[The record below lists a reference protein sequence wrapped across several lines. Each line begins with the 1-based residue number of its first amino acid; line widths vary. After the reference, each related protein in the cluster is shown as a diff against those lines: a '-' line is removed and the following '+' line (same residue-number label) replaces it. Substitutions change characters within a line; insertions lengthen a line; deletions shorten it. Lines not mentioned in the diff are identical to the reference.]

1 MRPCG
6 RYQQLRCCWESLT
19 LGQQHCCCMA
29 DSFCHADGW
38 IFEHAEGWIFGQAE
52 GWIFEHAEGWI
63 FGHADGWIFGHAD
76 GWIFEHADGWIFGHA
91 GIAHVPLHDAR
102 CVVPT

>member
-1 MRPCG
+1 MRNEAMR
-6 RYQQLRCCWESLT
+6 RYQQLRCCWESQT

-29 DSFCHADGW
+29 DCFCHADGW
-38 IFEHAEGWIFGQAE
+38 IFGHVDGWIFGQA
-52 GWIFEHAEGWI
+52 
-63 FGHADGWIFGHAD
+63 DGWIFG
-76 GWIFEHADGWIFGHA
+76 HADGWIFGHA